1 MKKNIFKGKIF
12 KASQKSSK
20 FSKIFALRI
29 FGCTILHLV
38 VVIAQISEPDVG
50 QHETGP
56 ISIPIRDDDDDDDDD
71 VDMRERITKR

>member
-20 FSKIFALRI
+20 FSKIF
-29 FGCTILHLV
+29 GCTIFYLV
-38 VVIAQISEPDVG
+38 VVTAQTSEPDVG

>member
-1 MKKNIFKGKIF
+1 MKKNIFKGKIL
-12 KASQKSSK
+12 KARQKSSK
-20 FSKIFALRI
+20 FSKNFALKN
-29 FGCTILHLV
+29 FGCMILHLV

-56 ISIPIRDDDDDDDDD
+56 ISIPIRDDYDDDDDD